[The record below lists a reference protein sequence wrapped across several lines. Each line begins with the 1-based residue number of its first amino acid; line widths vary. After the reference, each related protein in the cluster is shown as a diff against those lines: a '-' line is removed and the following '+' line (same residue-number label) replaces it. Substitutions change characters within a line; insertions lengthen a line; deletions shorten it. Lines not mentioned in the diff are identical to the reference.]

1 MIMSEK
7 CKQHVD
13 SCRFCWMCHHICPI
27 GNATGQERNT
37 ARARALGISLVN
49 REAIDLSEIMDNIYE
64 CCTCGA
70 CVHDCITGWDP
81 VMFTKETRL
90 QAALEG
96 KTPDYINALVD
107 NCLATGNAYGKTEIC
122 DKLAEGIKAHAD
134 KKDTLLYLGVDAKYM
149 VCTQALK
156 AIKVLEKAGVDF
168 TVAENEIASGAQLD
182 FLIGAANETKEQMA
196 ACAKMLD
203 EYKTVVVYDP
213 NDAKAIKQL
222 YKEYGIEV
230 KADVK
235 TYTSFVAALLKD
247 GKLNAEN
254 SGKAVVFQ
262 DPYQLSRDLEE
273 TEEAREIVMSYAV
286 LGEMLLNRA
295 ETVWAGNILM
305 AQYMPDVVK
314 KVAERRIFN
323 ATSIGAD
330 TMVTA
335 CVSEYNALKSVAQD
349 KVTILSIEDLILGEQ
364 LCQLV

>member
-64 CCTCGA
+64 CCGCGA
-70 CVHDCITGWDP
+70 CVHDCVTGWDP

-90 QAALEG
+90 QAALDG
-96 KTPDYINALVD
+96 KTPDYINVLID
-107 NCLATGNAYGKTEIC
+107 NCLETGNAYGKTATCET
-122 DKLAEGIKAHAD
+122 LTAAIKAHAD
-134 KKDTLLYLGVDAKYM
+134 KKDTLLLLGVDAKFM
-149 VCTQALK
+149 ACKQALK
-156 AIKVLEKAGVDF
+156 AIQVLEKAGVDF
-168 TVAENEIASGAQLD
+168 SVLENEPATGAQLD
-182 FLIGAANETKEQMA
+182 FLIGAANETKEQMT
-196 ACAKMLD
+196 ACAKVLD
-203 EYKTVVVYDP
+203 NYNTVVVYDP

-222 YKEYGIEV
+222 YKEYGIET
-230 KADVK
+230 KANVV
-235 TYTSFVAALLKD
+235 TYTSFVANLLRD
-247 GKLNAEN
+247 GKLEPVN

-262 DPYQLSRDLEE
+262 DPYQLSRGLEE
-273 TEEAREIVMSYAV
+273 TEEAREIIMSYAV

-305 AQYMPDVVK
+305 AQYKPEVVK
-314 KVAERRIFN
+314 LVSERRIFN

-330 TMVTA
+330 TIVTA
-335 CVSEYNALKSVAQD
+335 CVGEYVALNNVEQD
-349 KVTILSIEDLILGEQ
+349 KVKIISIEDLILG
-364 LCQLV
+364 

>member
-49 REAIDLSEIMDNIYE
+49 REAIELNEIMDNIYE

-96 KTPDYINALVD
+96 ATPDYINVLVD
-107 NCLATGNAYGKTEIC
+107 NCLETGNAYGKTVTCEN
-122 DKLAEGIKAHAD
+122 LTAVIKAHAD
-134 KKDTLLYLGVDAKYM
+134 KKDTLLLLGVDAKFM
-149 VCTQALK
+149 ACKQALK
-156 AIKVLEKAGVDF
+156 AIQVLEKAGVDF
-168 TVAENEIASGAQLD
+168 AVLENEPATGAQLD

-196 ACAKMLD
+196 ACAKVLD
-203 EYKTVVVYDP
+203 NYNTVVVYDP

-222 YKEYGIEV
+222 YKEYGIET
-230 KADVK
+230 KAKVV
-235 TYTSFVAALLKD
+235 TFTSFVAALLRD
-247 GKLNAEN
+247 GKLEATN

-262 DPYQLSRDLEE
+262 DPYQLARDLEE
-273 TEEAREIVMSYAV
+273 TEEAREIIMSYAV

-305 AQYMPDVVK
+305 AQYMPEVIKLVS
-314 KVAERRIFN
+314 ERRIFN

-330 TMVTA
+330 TIVTA
-335 CVSEYNALKSVAQD
+335 CVGEYVALNNVEQD
-349 KVTILSIEDLILGEQ
+349 KVKIISIEDLILG
-364 LCQLV
+364 

>member
-70 CVHDCITGWDP
+70 CVHDCTTGWDP

-96 KTPDYINALVD
+96 KTPDYINVLID
-107 NCLATGNAYGKTEIC
+107 NCLETGNAYGKTATCET
-122 DKLAEGIKAHAD
+122 LTAAIKTHAD
-134 KKDTLLYLGVDAKYM
+134 KKDTLLLLGVDAKFM
-149 VCTQALK
+149 ACKQALK
-156 AIKVLEKAGVDF
+156 AIQVLEKAGVDF
-168 TVAENEIASGAQLD
+168 SVLENEPATGAQLD
-182 FLIGAANETKEQMA
+182 FLIGAANETKEQMTG
-196 ACAKMLD
+196 CAKVLD
-203 EYKTVVVYDP
+203 NYNTVVVYDP

-222 YKEYGIEV
+222 YKEYGIET
-230 KADVK
+230 KANVV
-235 TYTSFVAALLKD
+235 TFTSFVAGLLRD
-247 GKLNAEN
+247 GKLEPVN

-273 TEEAREIVMSYAV
+273 TEEAREIIMSYAV

-305 AQYMPDVVK
+305 AQYMPNVIKLVS
-314 KVAERRIFN
+314 ERRIFN

-330 TMVTA
+330 TIVTA
-335 CVSEYNALKSVAQD
+335 CVGEYVALNNVEQD
-349 KVTILSIEDLILGEQ
+349 KVKIISIEDLILG
-364 LCQLV
+364 

>member
-1 MIMSEK
+1 MIMSDK

-96 KTPDYINALVD
+96 KLPEYINTLVA
-107 NCLATGNAYGKTEIC
+107 NCLETGNAYGKTEIC
-122 DKLAEGIKAHAD
+122 PTLADAIKAHSA
-134 KKDTLLYLGVDAKYM
+134 KKETLLFLGVDAKYM
-149 VCTQALK
+149 ACEQANK
-156 AIKVLEKAGVDF
+156 AIKVLDKAGVDF
-168 TVAENEIASGAQLD
+168 TVLENEPASGVQLD
-182 FLIGAANETKEQMA
+182 FLIGAANETKAQME
-196 ACAKMLD
+196 ACAKALGD
-203 EYKTVVVYDP
+203 FKTVVVYDP

-230 KADVK
+230 NASVV
-235 TYTSFVAALLKD
+235 TYTSFVAGLLKD
-247 GKLNAEN
+247 GKLEAKNT
-254 SGKAVVFQ
+254 GKAVVFQ

-305 AQYMPDVVK
+305 AEYMPEVIK
-314 KVAERRIFN
+314 LVAKRRIFN
-323 ATSIGAD
+323 ATSIGANAI
-330 TMVTA
+330 VTA
-335 CVSEYNALKSVAQD
+335 CVAEYVSLKNVAED
-349 KVTILSIEDLILGEQ
+349 VEIISIEDLILGE
-364 LCQLV
+364 

>member
-1 MIMSEK
+1 MIMSDK

-70 CVHDCITGWDP
+70 CVHDCVTGWDP

-96 KTPDYINALVD
+96 KLPEYIMALVS
-107 NCLATGNAYGKTEIC
+107 NCIETGNAYGKTATC
-122 DKLAEGIKAHAD
+122 DCLTEGIKAHAG
-134 KKDTLLYLGVDAKYM
+134 KTDTLLFLGVDAKFM
-149 VCTQALK
+149 ACEQALK
-156 AIKVLEKAGVDF
+156 AIKVLDKAGVDF
-168 TVAENEIASGAQLD
+168 TVLENELPSGAQLD
-182 FLIGAANETKEQMA
+182 FLIGAANETKTQMEE
-196 ACAKMLD
+196 CAKALG
-203 EYKTVVVYDP
+203 EFKTVVVYDP

-230 KADVK
+230 GANVV
-235 TYTSFVAALLKD
+235 TYTSFVANLLKD
-247 GKLNAEN
+247 GKLEAEN
-254 SGKAVVFQ
+254 SRKAVVFQ

-273 TEEAREIVMSYAV
+273 TEEAREIIMSYAV

-305 AQYMPDVVK
+305 AQYMPEIVK
-314 KVAERRIFN
+314 LVAKRRIFN
-323 ATSIGAD
+323 AKSIGANAI
-330 TMVTA
+330 VTA
-335 CVSEYNALKSVAQD
+335 CVSEYVSLKAVAED
-349 KVTILSIEDLILGEQ
+349 VEIISIEDLILGE
-364 LCQLV
+364 

>member
-49 REAIDLSEIMDNIYE
+49 REAIELEEIMDNIYE

-96 KTPDYINALVD
+96 KTPDYIQTLIA
-107 NCLATGNAYGKTEIC
+107 NCLETGNAYGKTATCET
-122 DKLAEGIKAHAD
+122 LTASIKAHAD
-134 KKDTLLYLGVDAKYM
+134 KKDTLLLLGVDAKFM
-149 VCTQALK
+149 ACEQANK
-156 AIKVLEKAGVDF
+156 AIKVLDKAGVDF
-168 TVAENEIASGAQLD
+168 SVLENEPASGAQLD
-182 FLIGAANETKEQMA
+182 FLIGAANETKEQMT
-196 ACAKMLD
+196 ACADVLGN
-203 EYKTVVVYDP
+203 YKTVVVYDP
-213 NDAKAIKQL
+213 NDAKAIKQI

-230 KADVK
+230 KADVV
-235 TYTSFVAALLKD
+235 TYTSFVAGLLKD
-247 GKLNAEN
+247 GKLEANN

-273 TEEAREIVMSYAV
+273 TEEAREIVKAYAN
-286 LGEMLLNRA
+286 LDEMLLNRA

-305 AQYMPDVVK
+305 AQYMP
-314 KVAERRIFN
+314 KVIELVAKRRIFN
-323 ATSIGAD
+323 ATSVGAKAI
-330 TMVTA
+330 VTA
-335 CVSEYNALKSVAQD
+335 CVSEYVSLKAVAED
-349 KVTILSIEDLILGEQ
+349 VEIISIEDLILG
-364 LCQLV
+364 

>member
-7 CKQHVD
+7 CKAHVD

-70 CVHDCITGWDP
+70 CVHDCTTGWDP

-96 KTPDYINALVD
+96 KLPEYINTLVA
-107 NCLATGNAYGKTEIC
+107 NCLETGNAYGKTATCET
-122 DKLAEGIKAHAD
+122 LTASIKAHAD
-134 KKDTLLYLGVDAKYM
+134 KKDTLLLLGVDAKFM
-149 VCTQALK
+149 ACQQANK
-156 AIKVLEKAGVDF
+156 AIKVLDKAGVDF
-168 TVAENEIASGAQLD
+168 TVLENEPASGVQLD
-182 FLIGAANETKEQMA
+182 FLIGAANETKAQMEK
-196 ACAKMLD
+196 CAKALG
-203 EYKTVVVYDP
+203 EFKTVVVYDP

-230 KADVK
+230 NANVV
-235 TYTSFVAALLKD
+235 TYTSFVAGLLND
-247 GKLNAEN
+247 GKLEAKNT
-254 SGKAVVFQ
+254 GKAVVFQ

-305 AQYMPDVVK
+305 AQYMPEVIK
-314 KVAERRIFN
+314 LVAKRRIFN

-330 TMVTA
+330 TIVTA
-335 CVSEYNALKSVAQD
+335 SVSEYVSLKAVAED
-349 KVTILSIEDLILGEQ
+349 VEIISLEDLILGE
-364 LCQLV
+364 